1 VLIAADRI
9 ERRLDPEMSCLIGI
23 TGKGG
28 VGKTTVAALV
38 TILAIRR
45 GWRPVL
51 AVDADPNTCLDA
63 ALGVTAEKTVGS
75 IREEAREIAG
85 KGILSGISKQ
95 ELLALKIGECLVEA
109 DDFDLIAMG
118 RPEGPGCYCY
128 ANNVLKS
135 VLDEI
140 SSQYPMVV
148 LDNEAG
154 LENLS
159 RRIIQKLNLLI
170 LVSDPSNRGLETVRR
185 LHALAREMEIR
196 FDRLAIIINR
206 LRKEEC
212 APGIPALKIDTGA
225 DYLVNLPE
233 NPELA
238 EMGESGKSLWSISSG
253 NAVAE
258 RLGAFMDLWK
268 AQASLRQLTQSDIQ
282 RQR

>member
-1 VLIAADRI
+1 MSYLIA
-9 ERRLDPEMSCLIGI
+9 I

-28 VGKTTVAALV
+28 VGKTTVAGLLS
-38 TILAIRR
+38 ILSIKK

-63 ALGVTAEKTVGS
+63 ALGVTAEKTVGG

-85 KGILSGISKQ
+85 KGLQSGISKQ
-95 ELLALKIGECLVEA
+95 ELLALKIRECMVEA
-109 DDFDLIAMG
+109 NDFDLIAMG

-140 SSQYPMVV
+140 SSHYPMVV

-159 RRIIQKLNLLI
+159 RRIVRNVNLLV
-170 LVSDPSNRGLETVRR
+170 LVSDATKRGMDTVRR
-185 LHALAREMEIR
+185 LHALVLEMDIH

-206 LRKEEC
+206 IRKEEPDS
-212 APGIPALKIDTGA
+212 AAALKKDVGA

-233 NPELA
+233 NAELA
-238 EMGESGKSLWSISSG
+238 DIGECGKNLWAVSSH
-253 NAVAE
+253 NPVIE
-258 RLGAFMDLWK
+258 RLSKFFNEIFEA
-268 AQASLRQLTQSDIQ
+268 
-282 RQR
+282 